1 MCLALGSHCCLAS
14 GLMLI
19 ELSQFNLTLRVEGG
33 VNPMQTTG
41 LEYEDRIEFKGKL
54 GYCCKESRGN
64 ICRPPG

>member
-19 ELSQFNLTLRVEGG
+19 ELSQFNLTLRVEDG

-41 LEYEDRIEFKGKL
+41 LSIGTELSSERKIGVL
-54 GYCCKESRGN
+54 LL
-64 ICRPPG
+64 